1 MTIEIKYYNY
11 NINNNDNLIIEYPEV
26 NYEYWKRTK
35 DYNDDTDL
43 SNILDIILKDLDCT
57 RKLGDQHL
65 TSTIYPKYKMT
76 LTKYYYYLIKLND
89 QFLYN
94 KYLDKLINLHNYNII
109 YEKCLSN
116 KPKEIK
122 SPIKKKPRSN
132 KFRRYISHDLFTN
145 EEVYFYINEKT
156 GEEIRSSNP
165 NLLDE
170 LNNKKK
176 VKQTKQNSISLD
188 AMTFSFK
195 K

>member
-1 MTIEIKYYNY
+1 MIIKIKFYNY
-11 NINNNDNLIIEYPEV
+11 NTHTNDDLLIEYPDV

-35 DYNDDTDL
+35 EFKDDIELT
-43 SNILDIILKDLDCT
+43 NILDNILKDLDCT
-57 RKLGDQHL
+57 RKLGEQHL
-65 TSTIYPKYKMT
+65 NSTIYPKYKFT
-76 LTKYYYYLIKLND
+76 LTSYYYYLIKLQD

-94 KYLDKLINLHNYNII
+94 KYLDKLINRHNYNIV
-109 YEKCLSN
+109 YEKCLTN

-122 SPIKKKPRSN
+122 SSPKKKTAPN
-132 KFRRYISHDLFTN
+132 KFYRYITHDMFTN
-145 EEVYFYINEKT
+145 EVIYLYINAKT

-176 VKQTKQNSISLD
+176 IKQTKQNSISLD